1 MIHALKRLRHDVSG
15 STIIEFAILAP
26 AICTLF
32 LGILQVGTWM
42 QSYNALRS
50 VAADTGR
57 YTAVQYQKVNNIANI
72 DMATWA
78 RNRAI
83 NAYLFRSA
91 DISTDVTDATNQQ
104 IVGVTEKTLT
114 LNYKY
119 KSYLSVIGV
128 SDANVTFKRPI
139 FVKAS

>member
-1 MIHALKRLRHDVSG
+1 MIGVMHRLRRDRRG

-26 AICTLF
+26 AIVTLF

-50 VAADTGR
+50 IAADTGR
-57 YTAVQYQKVNNIANI
+57 YTTVQYQKANYISNIA
-72 DMATWA
+72 MASWA

-83 NAYLFRSA
+83 DGYLFDGD
-91 DISTDVTDATNQQ
+91 DISTDVSDAANQQ

-114 LNYKY
+114 VTATY
-119 KSYLSVIGV
+119 KSIMSIIGIE
-128 SDANVTFKRPI
+128 DQTVTFARPI
-139 FVKAS
+139 FVKAT

>member
-1 MIHALKRLRHDVSG
+1 MIAVLKRLRDNRTG

-26 AICTLF
+26 AIVTLF
-32 LGILQVGTWM
+32 LGILQVGMWM

-57 YTAVQYQKVNNIANI
+57 YTAVQYQKINNISNI

-83 NAYLFRSA
+83 NTYLFHSA
-91 DISTDVTDATNQQ
+91 KISTNVTDAANQQ

-114 LNYKY
+114 LTYTFE
-119 KSYLSVIGV
+119 SIMSVVGIN
-128 SDANVTFKRPI
+128 DQTVTFARPI
-139 FVKAS
+139 FVKST